1 MKPIISI
8 NSLSKTFKSGFNA
21 LENVSLDIN
30 KGEIFALLG
39 PNGAGKTTLISI
51 ITGITIPTSGSVKVN
66 NYDVIKDSIKTRSI
80 IGLVPQEVAIE
91 PFETVLSSI
100 KFSRGLFGKPQDSF
114 YINSIL
120 KQLSLWEKRNT
131 KIIELS
137 GGMKRRVLIA
147 KALSH
152 EPLVLFLDE
161 PTAGVDVEL
170 RKDMWGIIRS
180 LKDSGVTI
188 ILTTHYIEEAENLA
202 DRVGF
207 INNGQISLIEE
218 KQQLINKMGK
228 KTLSIH
234 IQNAIK
240 NIPYKLKKYKLEIA
254 NSGNTLIYN
263 YDINIEKTGITAL
276 LNDLS
281 EENIK
286 LKDILSP
293 NLLIKNELQFPG
305 ILKNTFEISYPLTI
319 FSNPYY
325 PFYRNFY
332 YKRDINGYNPLGEK
346 ITTYDT
352 RTIESSIGAGVVFG
366 KNLAIELSYNY
377 QTANLEIEVGNSEDD
392 LIDEYKNQ
400 ITKSS
405 SLMIDY
411 DSRDDAQLT
420 KKGSLINLK
429 FFNTNNNQK
438 AIFFDFDLYQN
449 IGKNVFRFHG
459 LSRDIQQDT
468 FDPYIFFQGR
478 ADRAVGYAPYIL
490 SSNKLEMGGLEWRYN
505 YKSYYVRLFYS
516 EIFSLSQPYNNFNLD
531 EKLSS
536 YGYGL
541 TFNSPFGLLEL
552 IVGKAPK
559 TLSASSKKRTT
570 FKVNLGYNF

>member
-1 MKPIISI
+1 MKTIISI
-8 NSLSKTFKSGFNA
+8 KSLAKTFKSGFNA

-66 NYDVIKDSIKTRSI
+66 NFDVIKDPIKTRSI

-100 KFSRGLFGKPQDSF
+100 KFSRGLFGKPQDSL

-170 RKDMWGIIRS
+170 RKDMWGIIKS

-228 KTLSIH
+228 KTLSIN
-234 IQNAIK
+234 IQNAIQ
-240 NIPYKLKKYKLEIA
+240 NIPYKLKKYKLEIS

-263 YDINIEKTGITAL
+263 YDINSEKTGITAL

-281 EENIK
+281 KENIN
-286 LKDILSP
+286 LKDI
-293 NLLIKNELQFPG
+293 
-305 ILKNTFEISYPLTI
+305 
-319 FSNPYY
+319 
-325 PFYRNFY
+325 
-332 YKRDINGYNPLGEK
+332 
-346 ITTYDT
+346 
-352 RTIESSIGAGVVFG
+352 
-366 KNLAIELSYNY
+366 
-377 QTANLEIEVGNSEDD
+377 
-392 LIDEYKNQ
+392 
-400 ITKSS
+400 KSKQS
-405 SLMIDY
+405 SLEDIF
-411 DSRDDAQLT
+411 
-420 KKGSLINLK
+420 IN
-429 FFNTNNNQK
+429 
-438 AIFFDFDLYQN
+438 
-449 IGKNVFRFHG
+449 
-459 LSRDIQQDT
+459 
-468 FDPYIFFQGR
+468 
-478 ADRAVGYAPYIL
+478 
-490 SSNKLEMGGLEWRYN
+490 
-505 YKSYYVRLFYS
+505 
-516 EIFSLSQPYNNFNLD
+516 
-531 EKLSS
+531 
-536 YGYGL
+536 
-541 TFNSPFGLLEL
+541 
-552 IVGKAPK
+552 IVGK
-559 TLSASSKKRTT
+559 
-570 FKVNLGYNF
+570 